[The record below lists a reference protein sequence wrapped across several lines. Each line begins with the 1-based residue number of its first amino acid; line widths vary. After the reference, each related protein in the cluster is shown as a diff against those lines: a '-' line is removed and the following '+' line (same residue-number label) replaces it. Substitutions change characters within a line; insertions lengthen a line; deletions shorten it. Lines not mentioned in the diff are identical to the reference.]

1 MRFAFSLYFLIYFFH
16 GGQIMSSGLTS
27 HSLYLNSVFCWFY
40 SVSFQVITNIA
51 RKNRIYYYL
60 REPGARTSCS

>member
-1 MRFAFSLYFLIYFFH
+1 MGFAFSLYFLIIFFH
-16 GGQIMSSGLTS
+16 GQILSSELIS

-40 SVSFQVITNIA
+40 FVSFQLITNIA

-60 REPGARTSCS
+60 RGPIARTSCL